1 MFRRYISC
9 APLPEL
15 ERIMRTFTL
24 STVVAL
30 LLAGSS
36 LAAAQTSPAPS
47 QSQTSQSQT
56 KSEEGVEIR
65 SIQVIDV
72 EELKADLRSQV
83 DALVTNTKQ
92 EEIRSL
98 RTSIEAI
105 PQAMSALKAKGRN
118 SAQVVA
124 INVDKEGVLTMFTK
138 RAT

>member
-1 MFRRYISC
+1 
-9 APLPEL
+9 
-15 ERIMRTFTL
+15 MRTFTL

-36 LAAAQTSPAPS
+36 LAAAQTSPAPL

-92 EEIRSL
+92 EEIKSL

>member
-1 MFRRYISC
+1 
-9 APLPEL
+9 
-15 ERIMRTFTL
+15 MRTSTL
-24 STVVAL
+24 STAVAL

-47 QSQTSQSQT
+47 QSQTSQSPT

-72 EELKADLRSQV
+72 EDLKADLRSQV
-83 DALVTNTKQ
+83 DALVTSTKQ
-92 EEIRSL
+92 EEIKSL